1 VYKGLKRFYQA
12 TLRVKGKA
20 GGGYH
25 GAIWEALP
33 LLKALLSVTEDGR
46 HYKEENGRGL

>member
-1 VYKGLKRFYQA
+1 MYRGLKPFYQA

-20 GGGYH
+20 GKGHH

-46 HYKEENGRGL
+46 